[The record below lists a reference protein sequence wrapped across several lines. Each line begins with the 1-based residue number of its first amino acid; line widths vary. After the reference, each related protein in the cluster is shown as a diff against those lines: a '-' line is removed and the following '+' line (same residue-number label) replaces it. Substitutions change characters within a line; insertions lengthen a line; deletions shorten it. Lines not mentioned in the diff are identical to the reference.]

1 MGRIEVILSWLGVL
15 ILAMFLIKAMV
26 GISRKRLQSAGLA
39 RGVDPLGFEAEVE
52 DGGDANLRPDVLPDF
67 RAFLDRV
74 ALPRQRAHPDWERLD
89 GAMGV
94 TGKTIAMFD
103 RNGVAYA
110 VNGETTFAALRSLDA
125 WMQANPGEDPFVT
138 VPGRGAAGRLAARP
152 EVGWTDRKGLRI
164 ETG

>member
-15 ILAMFLIKAMV
+15 ILAMFLIKTVM
-26 GISRKRLQSAGLA
+26 GISGKRLQSGGLA
-39 RGVDPLGFEAEVE
+39 RGMDPLGFDAETE
-52 DGGDANLRPDVLPDF
+52 DGGDADLRPGILPGF
-67 RAFLDRV
+67 RAFLDHV

-94 TGKTIAMFD
+94 KGKTIAMFD

-110 VNGETTFAALRSLDA
+110 VNGETSFAALNALDT
-125 WMQANPGEDPFVT
+125 WMRANPGEDPFVT

-152 EVGWTDRKGLRI
+152 EVGWTDRKELRI